1 METIT
6 TQGVAIPRLGFG
18 TFRMPGADAQPV
30 VESAIAL
37 GYRHINTAAMSTT
50 KPPSAPPSPRGPA

>member
-37 GYRHINTAAMSTT
+37 GYRPT
-50 KPPSAPPSPRGPA
+50 SATQTGGR

>member
-6 TQGVAIPRLGFG
+6 TRGVAIPRLGSG

-37 GYRHINTAAMSTT
+37 GYLTRNLWT
-50 KPPSAPPSPRGPA
+50 R

>member
-6 TQGVAIPRLGFG
+6 TQVSRFSPPPRFG

-37 GYRHINTAAMSTT
+37 GYRQST
-50 KPPSAPPSPRGPA
+50 PLRC